1 MCQNVAM
8 REIPLNN
15 FRARCLAIL
24 DRVQKTKE
32 AVLITKGG
40 RPVAKLVAAE
50 EAPREFI
57 GRLLDIVKIT
67 GDIESAIEPA
77 DSWDALR

>member
-1 MCQNVAM
+1 
-8 REIPLNN
+8 
-15 FRARCLAIL
+15 LAIL

-57 GRLLDIVKIT
+57 GRLEGMVKIV
-67 GDIESAIEPA
+67 GNIETSIEPA
-77 DSWDALR
+77 DSWDAVR

>member
-1 MCQNVAM
+1 M
-8 REIPLNN
+8 REIPLNK

-40 RPVAKLVAAE
+40 RPVAKLVPAE
-50 EAPREFI
+50 EVPREFL
-57 GRLLDIVKIT
+57 GRLEGIVKII
-67 GDIESAIEPA
+67 GDIESPIEPA
-77 DSWDALR
+77 DSWNAVQ